1 MPYKYEDRVLISSCM
16 RNTAFITKEPFTH
29 ESLLLDK
36 KEYQLSDREKALAF
50 KEYQHDK
57 KYFPYTR
64 PSYNSL
70 LYPKFPSN
78 PQQLIQNQHQYSNYL
93 HGSASS
99 FNLGSSPS
107 SSSLYGRLL
116 NESSNE
122 SSSSSRNLDFSL
134 HRSLSTST
142 LLNHNT
148 NSYFASASSSQTPSS
163 NSSSDNPTIMKYLN
177 SDTNVNGSAEF
188 GSARPPPVN
197 QTQPSQIQNLRDVKI
212 SCFVAPSQIVIPSST
227 PSVSPCTSTCEARLN
242 EGQIVIQPGE
252 KVYILK
258 TPKGCYLR
266 TQDKKVCIE

>member
-1 MPYKYEDRVLISSCM
+1 M

-70 LYPKFPSN
+70 LYSKFPSN
-78 PQQLIQNQHQYSNYL
+78 PHQLMQNQHQYSNYL

-99 FNLGSSPS
+99 FNLGSSPN

-116 NESSNE
+116 NENSNE

-142 LLNHNT
+142 LLNHN
-148 NSYFASASSSQTPSS
+148 NSYFTNTNSSQTPSS

-177 SDTNVNGSAEF
+177 SDTNVNSSVDFSIAKPPPP
-188 GSARPPPVN
+188 PPPVN
-197 QTQPSQIQNLRDVKI
+197 QTQPANASSSQIQNLRDVKI

-266 TQDKKVCIE
+266 TQDKKVY